1 MVREVRGRREEHEM
15 RRSALTCSWRFGG
28 EEGVGQCA
36 PQACLQER
44 SVQLKCSSWGR
55 SHSCQF
61 SHDLSFRSAA

>member
-1 MVREVRGRREEHEM
+1 MFREVKGRCEGHRM

-28 EEGVGQCA
+28 EEEVSQCA
-36 PQACLQER
+36 PQACLQEW
-44 SVQLKCSSWGR
+44 SVQLKCSSRGR